1 VKSLINLFIVTFP
14 NSKVT
19 TYVFLPPLVTFI
31 LAFFGAMAGVTGAFL
46 LLPFQMSI
54 LGYTSAGVSA
64 TNFLY
69 NVVAIPGT
77 VYRYTKERRMNWP
90 LAFSIIIGCLPG
102 IIIGY
107 WLRITIF
114 STPKNFKP
122 FVGIVLLYL
131 AWRMYKSL
139 KNNTVKRLSL
149 PSQQAVIKTIS
160 FSLKEAN
167 YSFDNKI
174 YSFSPI
180 VIIAISFIVGIIGGA
195 YGIGGGAIMAPFFI
209 TVLDLPVHSIAG
221 ASLFGTLV
229 SSIVGVVIYQ
239 LGIGSSGVTTHPDYL
254 LGLLFGLGGLIGGYF
269 GAKMQRKI
277 PDRPIKLGL
286 LLVLVYVS
294 FKYLYPV
301 IFK

>member
-1 VKSLINLFIVTFP
+1 VKSLLNLFKVTFP
-14 NSKVT
+14 TSKVT
-19 TYVFLPPLVTFI
+19 TYIFLPPLVTFI

-46 LLPFQMSI
+46 LLPFQMSV

-69 NVVAIPGT
+69 NVVAIPAT
-77 VYRYTKERRMNWP
+77 VYQYTKEKRMNWP
-90 LAFSIIIGCLPG
+90 LAISIIIGCLPG

-107 WLRITIF
+107 WLRITVF

-139 KNNTVKRLSL
+139 KGNKKHKTSL

-160 FSLKEAN
+160 FTLTEAKYN
-167 YSFDNKI
+167 FDNKI
-174 YSFSPI
+174 YSFNPL
-180 VIIAISFIVGIIGGA
+180 IIATISFIVGIIGGA

-209 TVLDLPVHSIAG
+209 TVLELPVHSIAG

-229 SSIVGVVIYQ
+229 SSIVGVIVYQ
-239 LGIGSSGVTTHPDYL
+239 LGIGSVGAQTRPDYL
-254 LGLLFGLGGLIGGYF
+254 LGLLFGLGGLLGGYL
-269 GAKMQRKI
+269 GARMQRKV
-277 PDRPIKLGL
+277 PVQPIKVGL
-286 LLVLVYVS
+286 LLVLIYVS
-294 FKYLYPV
+294 CKYLYPV
-301 IFK
+301 VFH